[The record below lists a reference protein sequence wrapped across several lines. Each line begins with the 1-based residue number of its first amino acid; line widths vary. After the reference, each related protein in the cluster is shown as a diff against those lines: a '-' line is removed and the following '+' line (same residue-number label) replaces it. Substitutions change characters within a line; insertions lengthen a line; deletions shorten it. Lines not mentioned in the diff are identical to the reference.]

1 MSDTRS
7 GRATDRV
14 VGAAA
19 DENDEAVASWAELAD
34 DVAGHVD
41 DFLTALDAVASG
53 GAGAQA
59 VALLLLE
66 VSQVHSVGAQLGAA
80 VDVIPRDNTEPA
92 IAEDPDLDAM
102 RQGLAEQLHAVD
114 DYVEVFDP
122 YGDGAPVGYRLSD
135 DLADIDEDLVH
146 GMRHYRAGRADEA
159 LWWWQFSYLSHWG
172 NHSGAVVPH
181 AVDKVL
187 SDIGQVVREPVA
199 DRSAVAVR
207 VKDFDVVVHGWQFLG
222 QPLPH
227 RI

>member
-19 DENDEAVASWAELAD
+19 DENDEEVASWAELAD

-66 VSQVHSVGAQLGAA
+66 VSQVHFVGAQLGAA

-135 DLADIDEDLVH
+135 DLADIAEDLVH
-146 GMRHYRAGRADEA
+146 GMRHYRAGRSDEA

-172 NHSGAVVPH
+172 NHSGAALRALQAVVAHARLDTTPEPH
-181 AVDKVL
+181 PD
-187 SDIGQVVREPVA
+187 EA
-199 DRSAVAVR
+199 DESSSA
-207 VKDFDVVVHGWQFLG
+207 
-222 QPLPH
+222 
-227 RI
+227 

>member
-66 VSQVHSVGAQLGAA
+66 VSQVHFCLLYTS
-80 VDVIPRDNTEPA
+80 
-92 IAEDPDLDAM
+92 DA
-102 RQGLAEQLHAVD
+102 
-114 DYVEVFDP
+114 
-122 YGDGAPVGYRLSD
+122 
-135 DLADIDEDLVH
+135 
-146 GMRHYRAGRADEA
+146 ADEED
-159 LWWWQFSYLSHWG
+159 S
-172 NHSGAVVPH
+172 
-181 AVDKVL
+181 VD
-187 SDIGQVVREPVA
+187 
-199 DRSAVAVR
+199 
-207 VKDFDVVVHGWQFLG
+207 LG
-222 QPLPH
+222 GR
-227 RI
+227 RIIKKKKKKKNKQIYKK

>member
-66 VSQVHSVGAQLGAA
+66 VSQVHFVGAQLGAA

-92 IAEDPDLDAM
+92 VA
-102 RQGLAEQLHAVD
+102 
-114 DYVEVFDP
+114 
-122 YGDGAPVGYRLSD
+122 
-135 DLADIDEDLVH
+135 EDLVH
-146 GMRHYRAGRADEA
+146 GMRHYRAGRSDEA

-172 NHSGAVVPH
+172 NHSGAALRALQAVVAHARLDTTPEPH
-181 AVDKVL
+181 PDEAD
-187 SDIGQVVREPVA
+187 EP
-199 DRSAVAVR
+199 SS
-207 VKDFDVVVHGWQFLG
+207 
-222 QPLPH
+222 
-227 RI
+227 

>member
-66 VSQVHSVGAQLGAA
+66 VSQVHFVGAQLGAA
-80 VDVIPRDNTEPA
+80 VDVIPPDNTEPA

-135 DLADIDEDLVH
+135 DLADIAEDLVPVSYTH
-146 GMRHYRAGRADEA
+146 LRAHETRHDLVCRLLLE
-159 LWWWQFSYLSHWG
+159 
-172 NHSGAVVPH
+172 
-181 AVDKVL
+181 K
-187 SDIGQVVREPVA
+187 
-199 DRSAVAVR
+199 
-207 VKDFDVVVHGWQFLG
+207 KKK
-222 QPLPH
+222 
-227 RI
+227 

>member
-66 VSQVHSVGAQLGAA
+66 VSQVHFVGAQLGAA

-135 DLADIDEDLVH
+135 
-146 GMRHYRAGRADEA
+146 EA

-172 NHSGAVVPH
+172 NHSGAALRALQAVVAHARLDTTPEPH
-181 AVDKVL
+181 PD
-187 SDIGQVVREPVA
+187 EA
-199 DRSAVAVR
+199 DESSS
-207 VKDFDVVVHGWQFLG
+207 
-222 QPLPH
+222 
-227 RI
+227 

>member
-66 VSQVHSVGAQLGAA
+66 VSQVHFVGAQLGGAA
-80 VDVIPRDNTEPA
+80 LRALQAGEAHARLDTTPEPH
-92 IAEDPDLDAM
+92 PD
-102 RQGLAEQLHAVD
+102 E
-114 DYVEVFDP
+114 
-122 YGDGAPVGYRLSD
+122 
-135 DLADIDEDLVH
+135 
-146 GMRHYRAGRADEA
+146 ADE
-159 LWWWQFSYLSHWG
+159 SS
-172 NHSGAVVPH
+172 S
-181 AVDKVL
+181 
-187 SDIGQVVREPVA
+187 
-199 DRSAVAVR
+199 
-207 VKDFDVVVHGWQFLG
+207 
-222 QPLPH
+222 
-227 RI
+227 